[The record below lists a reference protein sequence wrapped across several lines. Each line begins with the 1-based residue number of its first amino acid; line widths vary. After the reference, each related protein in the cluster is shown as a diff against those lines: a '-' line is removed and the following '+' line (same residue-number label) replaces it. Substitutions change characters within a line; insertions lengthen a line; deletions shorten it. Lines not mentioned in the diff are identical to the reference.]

1 METVHRL
8 TEFAI
13 RHLLQQAR
21 FRAATRRLD
30 DADHVG
36 EVDVLAAKSV
46 LTGRRDR
53 HLWPLAAL
61 AWTIIKQYLQNAAYL
76 RHAQKR

>member
-21 FRAATRRLD
+21 FRAATWRLD

-46 LTGRRDR
+46 LTSRRDR
-53 HLWPLAAL
+53 HL
-61 AWTIIKQYLQNAAYL
+61 
-76 RHAQKR
+76 